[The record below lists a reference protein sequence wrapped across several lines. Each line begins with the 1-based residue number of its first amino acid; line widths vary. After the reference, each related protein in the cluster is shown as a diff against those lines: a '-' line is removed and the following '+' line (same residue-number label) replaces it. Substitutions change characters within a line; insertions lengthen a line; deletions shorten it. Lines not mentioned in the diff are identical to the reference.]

1 MTGRSECRYKY
12 LNYMSSMGITTLWDA
27 GNFNMDDA
35 VYRAAHAI
43 AKDGDLP
50 LRWEGSYHI
59 WAPEQ
64 IDTAAQSLLRLRE
77 EYGHGKLRFNTVKI
91 LSALVRAA
99 PSFGPGNL
107 QVGRLSSH
115 TQVETTPRYA
125 HPEKDTLR
133 EHCGRHPC
141 WLRRRAGFSLIG

>member
-1 MTGRSECRYKY
+1 M
-12 LNYMSSMGITTLWDA
+12 WDA

-64 IDTAAQSLLRLRE
+64 IDTAAHSLLRLRE

-91 LSALVRAA
+91 HYDGMQDILTAAMLEPYLLVWKRVWNCAQRPVLEHLSAHGIPHA
-99 PSFGPGNL
+99 PSPPA
-107 QVGRLSSH
+107 
-115 TQVETTPRYA
+115 PRDGHA
-125 HPEKDTLR
+125 DAIPRQHRDPAR
-133 EHCGRHPC
+133 
-141 WLRRRAGFSLIG
+141 